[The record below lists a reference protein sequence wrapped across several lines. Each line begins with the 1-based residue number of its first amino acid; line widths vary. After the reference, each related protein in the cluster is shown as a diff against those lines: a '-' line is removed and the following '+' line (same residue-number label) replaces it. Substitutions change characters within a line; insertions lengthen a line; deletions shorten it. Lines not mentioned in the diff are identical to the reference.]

1 MFGNHSDD
9 LRNQIHCHISNR
21 IGEPMQHHDHHDHD
35 DPAVPDIRPGRR
47 RAMSGGGPRGGRG
60 RGRGWGGDF
69 GPGPG
74 GFGGGFGPGFGPGGP
89 MFGKGGRGMRRGRG
103 DVRTAIILL
112 LNEEPMHGYQIIQEL
127 TDRSNGTW
135 RPSPGSIYPTL
146 AVLEDSGLV
155 RAEKS
160 DGKRIF
166 HITEAGQAA
175 AGDMAGQPAPWDDA
189 AREDDSSLSNLRNQ
203 LFQLGGA
210 TMQVAQAGNEAQVKR
225 AQAILGEARRK
236 LYLLLAED
244 PTPADGVEAGTSATT
259 PEGA

>member
-1 MFGNHSDD
+1 MFGNH
-9 LRNQIHCHISNR
+9 
-21 IGEPMQHHDHHDHD
+21 MHHHHHENADRQD
-35 DPAVPDIRPGRR
+35 DPAAPDFRPGRR
-47 RAMSGGGPRGGRG
+47 RAMAGGPRGRG

-69 GPGPG
+69 GP

-89 MFGKGGRGMRRGRG
+89 MFGRGGRGNRRGRG

-135 RPSPGSIYPTL
+135 RPSPGSVYPTL
-146 AVLEDSGLV
+146 GLLEDAGLV
-155 RAEKS
+155 RAEKTE
-160 DGKRIF
+160 GKRIF

-175 AGDMAGQPAPWDDA
+175 ASDMAGQPAPWDDA
-189 AREDDSSLSNLRNQ
+189 AREDDSSLSNLRAQ

-210 TMQVAQAGNEAQVKR
+210 TMQVAQAGNEAQIKK
-225 AQAILGEARRK
+225 AQAVLSEARRK

-244 PTPADGVEAGTSATT
+244 PEAPDADDADVAEPPADA
-259 PEGA
+259 P

>member
-1 MFGNHSDD
+1 MFGNQHM
-9 LRNQIHCHISNR
+9 H
-21 IGEPMQHHDHHDHD
+21 HHDHHDHPDQGD
-35 DPAVPDIRPGRR
+35 DPATPDFRPGRR
-47 RAMSGGGPRGGRG
+47 RAMSGGGPRGRG

-69 GPGPG
+69 GPGP

-89 MFGKGGRGMRRGRG
+89 MFGRGGRGNRRGRG

-146 AVLEDSGLV
+146 AVLEDAGLV

-160 DGKRIF
+160 EGKRIF

-175 AGDMAGQPAPWDDA
+175 ASDMADQPAPWDDA

-210 TMQVAQAGNEAQVKR
+210 TMQVAQAGNEAQVKK
-225 AQAILGEARRK
+225 AQTILGEARRK
-236 LYLLLAED
+236 LYLLLAEEPTPSDAAD
-244 PTPADGVEAGTSATT
+244 PTDAGATDADA
-259 PEGA
+259 